1 MGGNLPVDSAIF
13 LEFLPASHQYLLTV
27 LSVDWALAQVV
38 ANLIAWGLLGNFTC
52 DITDTHCTKAENI
65 GWRYFMITV
74 GGLTLVMF
82 AIRFFAFTIFESPKY
97 LMGRG
102 KDEEAVRIVHE
113 VARRNGAES
122 WLTVEHLKACEPEGY
137 ERHASATATAGNAV
151 KRKLATFKLT
161 HIRALFAT
169 KKLGYSTGALMLVWA
184 L

>member
-27 LSVDWALAQVV
+27 LSIDWALAQVI
-38 ANLIAWGLLGNFTC
+38 ANLISWGLLSNFTC
-52 DITDTHCTKAENI
+52 DITDTDCTRSKNI
-65 GWRYFMITV
+65 GWRYFMVTV
-74 GGLTLVMF
+74 GGLTLIMF
-82 AIRFFAFTIFESPKY
+82 IIRFFAFKIFESPKY
-97 LMGRG
+97 LMGKG

-113 VARRNGAES
+113 VARRNGTES
-122 WLTVEHLKACEPEGY
+122 WLTIGHLKACEPEGY
-137 ERHASATATAGNAV
+137 EQRTGAADAIR
-151 KRKLATFKLT
+151 RKLESVNLT